1 VRPLHLA
8 LAPLLALWLAACFP
22 AKPDPDD
29 SAPDTDADTDSDT
42 DSDTDADADTD
53 ADSDTDTDIGSE
65 TEDDFLMLA
74 PATTDKYVFI
84 ANPERDTV
92 TRVTV
97 PDLTVITVEVGTA
110 PSVAVTTADYTKAVV
125 FNTGSDDLSILDAA
139 TLAEVRVPVREN
151 LNAMEI
157 SADGVWTLCYRD
169 ADIEDDGGG
178 GVESFNEISLVNTE
192 TYEHFPMVV
201 GFNPHQVKFTD
212 ESDLALVVSDAY
224 VSLIDLT
231 AEEPTPHLVQIAE
244 DLLDPPP
251 AEEIEVAPDG
261 SYAFVR
267 QFDSSEI
274 CVLDLVTGEVGRVPV
289 GYNPTDLDIT
299 PDGTTAVV
307 VTRGDAQLWLLS
319 TADPFAEAEVVQLPA
334 EVVLGSLL
342 LSPDGS
348 TGVLYTTATMQD
360 RYATWDV
367 ASGEV
372 TVRGLVKPVV
382 GMSVSPTG
390 QSLLVFHTHGDAE
403 GADTSSPYYGQW
415 AMTLMDLGDFRANPM
430 KLAAEPTAYAHAL
443 DGEHG
448 FFIMD
453 GEPYLVVLDYH
464 TLLPEDI
471 RLKSIPV
478 HVGTLPD
485 TTYAYASQEH
495 ELGRI
500 SFYDTETESLETIT
514 GFELNSEIEH
524 E

>member
-1 VRPLHLA
+1 MPHPILFPLMAA
-8 LAPLLALWLAACFP
+8 LVGCAADFAMKSDESDTGAPAG
-22 AKPDPDD
+22 DY
-29 SAPDTDADTDSDT
+29 DADADSDADSDSDT
-42 DSDTDADADTD
+42 DY
-53 ADSDTDTDIGSE
+53 GSE

-92 TRVTV
+92 TRVAV
-97 PDLTVITVEVGTA
+97 PDLTVITVPVGTS
-110 PSVAVTTADYTKAVV
+110 PSVAVTTADFSKAVV
-125 FNTGSDDLSILDAA
+125 FNTGSDDVSVLDAE
-139 TLAEVRVPVREN
+139 TLDEVRVPVREN
-151 LNAMEI
+151 LNAMEV
-157 SADGVWTLCYRD
+157 SPDGVWAICYRD
-169 ADIEDDGGG
+169 ADLEEEGGG
-178 GVESFNEISLVNTE
+178 TGVESFNEISLVNTE
-192 TYEHFPMVV
+192 SYEHFPMVV

-231 AEEPTPHLVQIAE
+231 VAEPAPHLVQIAE
-244 DLLDPPP
+244 DLLEPPP

-267 QFDSSEI
+267 QFESSEI

-299 PDGTTAVV
+299 PDGSKAVV
-307 VTRGDAQLWLLS
+307 VTRGDEQLWLLS
-319 TADPFAEAEVVQLPA
+319 TADPFAPAEVVELP
-334 EVVLGSLL
+334 EGVVLGSLL

-348 TGVLYTTATMQD
+348 TGVLYTTATLQD

-372 TVRGLVKPVV
+372 TVRGLVKPVT

-390 QSLLVFHTHGDAE
+390 QSLLVFHTLADAE
-403 GADTSSPYYGQW
+403 GADTSSPYYGHW
-415 AMTLMDLGDFRANPM
+415 AMTLMDLADFRSNPM

-453 GEPYLVVLDYH
+453 GQPYLVVLDYG

-471 RLKSIPV
+471 QLKSVPV

>member
-1 VRPLHLA
+1 MRASSALLLSLA
-8 LAPLLALWLAACFP
+8 LTAGCADYDMGAAPRANS
-22 AKPDPDD
+22 D
-29 SAPDTDADTDSDT
+29 SGAYDHEADADADTDSD
-42 DSDTDADADTD
+42 S
-53 ADSDTDTDIGSE
+53 DTDIGSE

-74 PATTDKYVFI
+74 PATTDTFVFI

-92 TRVTV
+92 TRVAV
-97 PDLTVITVEVGTA
+97 PSLEVLTVQVGTT
-110 PSVAVTTADYTKAVV
+110 PSVAVTTADYSKAVV
-125 FNTGSDDLSILDAA
+125 FNTGSDDLSILDAD
-139 TLAEVRVPVREN
+139 TLDEVRVGVRAN

-157 SADGVWTLCYRD
+157 SGDGRWALCYRD
-169 ADIEDDGGG
+169 ADLEEDGGG
-178 GVESFNEISLVNTE
+178 SGVESFNEISLVDTE
-192 TYEHFPMVV
+192 SYAHFPMVV
-201 GFNPHQVKFTD
+201 GFNPHQVKFTE

-231 AEEPTPHLVQIAE
+231 AEEPSPHLVQIAE

-267 QFDSSEI
+267 QFESSEI

-289 GYNPTDLDIT
+289 GFNPTDLDIT
-299 PDGTTAVV
+299 PDGTKAVV
-307 VTRGDAQLWLLS
+307 VSRGDAQLWLLS
-319 TADPFAEAEVVQLPA
+319 TADPFAPAEVVQLPT

-348 TGVLYTTATMQD
+348 TGVLYTTATLQD
-360 RYATWDV
+360 RYATWDT
-367 ASGEV
+367 ASDEV
-372 TVRGLVKPVV
+372 TVRGLVKPVSV
-382 GMSVSPTG
+382 MSVSPTG
-390 QSLLVFHTHGDAE
+390 QSLLVFHTYEDAE

-415 AMTLMDLGDFRANPM
+415 AMTLMDLGDFRSNPM
-430 KLAAEPTAYAHAL
+430 KLAAEPTAYSHAL

-453 GEPYLVVLDYH
+453 GQPYLVVLDYG

-471 RLKSIPV
+471 ELKSVPV

-500 SFYDTETESLETIT
+500 SFYDTERESLETIT